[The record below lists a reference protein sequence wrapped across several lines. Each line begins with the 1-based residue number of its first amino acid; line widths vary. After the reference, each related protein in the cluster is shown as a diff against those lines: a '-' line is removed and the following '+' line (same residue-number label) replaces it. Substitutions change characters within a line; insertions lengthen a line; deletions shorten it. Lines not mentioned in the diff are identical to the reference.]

1 MELYDKYWSVTMS
14 DEVYTSLTYETRE
27 SFKSEKVYYD
37 DWDRWKEDDAFRQLY
52 TKYKKAKKALDD
64 YKYLKR
70 DRDV

>member
-1 MELYDKYWSVTMS
+1 MEYDKYWSVTMS

-27 SFKSEKVYYD
+27 SFKSEKVYFD

-52 TKYKKAKKALDD
+52 ANYKKAKKALDD

-70 DRDV
+70 DKDV